1 MQTLI
6 DTKEAIALAFADTG
20 YFDPSGLSTAEIAAA
35 EARYVLPVT
44 GRPLYERMLD
54 GGYSALREEYA
65 APAAAYAVRL
75 LVQPMRDIHA
85 GEGGTTGPYSGNYRR
100 GGPTGPAH
108 QSAGV
113 AGPPV
118 GPSGRPCGRLSRIR
132 PPKRRDAP
140 HLDRRR
146 AGAPPLNDT
155 IRSREKAADFFV
167 PDGNSLSLR

>member
-85 GEGGTTGPYSGNYRR
+85 GEGGTTGPYSGNYR
-100 GGPTGPAH
+100 PAGT
-108 QSAGV
+108 QQLAEARRALRTKARAV
-113 AGPPV
+113 L
-118 GPSGRPCGRLSRIR
+118 GRLSDHLAAHADDYPEYDPRSDAMRRISTEGGLVLPR
-132 PPKRRDAP
+132 
-140 HLDRRR
+140 
-146 AGAPPLNDT
+146 
-155 IRSREKAADFFV
+155 
-167 PDGNSLSLR
+167 